1 MNVLKILPLTDHLKK
16 RIFLSLVLL
25 PELHGAQPGQAMPLR
40 AAGANGQVEHVCG
53 CNTLD
58 FAIFIIIS
66 SCKILK
72 LKSY

>member
-1 MNVLKILPLTDHLKK
+1 MWCLEHKVVLKIKVF
-16 RIFLSLVLL
+16 FLSLVLL
-25 PELHGAQPGQAMPLR
+25 PELHGAHPAQAIPLC

-53 CNTLD
+53 RNTLD
-58 FAIFIIIS
+58 FAIVIIIS